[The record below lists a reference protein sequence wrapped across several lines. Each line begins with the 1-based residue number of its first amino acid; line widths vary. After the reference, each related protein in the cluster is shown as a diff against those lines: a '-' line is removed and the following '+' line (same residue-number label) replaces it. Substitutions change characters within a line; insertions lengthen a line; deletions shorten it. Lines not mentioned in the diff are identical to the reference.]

1 MNNDSG
7 FGANGAPF
15 EYAVA
20 EAKTKKLKLKKAGL
34 LCAYVLWGAIAL
46 IGGASTGFLP
56 ILCFIPLTIWILV
69 FFTWKYTQIEYEYS
83 FFSGKLTV
91 SKILGGRSRKKMT
104 EVMILIFPL
113 CFSIPTETRSRQM
126 HTVPRTH
133 TLPHPPPKP
142 PTSISRCGRTRRPK
156 RETCYAWSSMKRQ
169 SRSSSITICPPLQNK
184 SKKHAHADLGVR
196 VLFCVRVFVIASFAQ
211 TSFDAKPLWII
222 IFQATVRRLCAAE
235 RDLRISRR
243 K

>member
-104 EVMILIFPL
+104 EVMI
-113 CFSIPTETRSRQM
+113 
-126 HTVPRTH
+126 
-133 TLPHPPPKP
+133 
-142 PTSISRCGRTRRPK
+142 
-156 RETCYAWSSMKRQ
+156 
-169 SRSSSITICPPLQNK
+169 
-184 SKKHAHADLGVR
+184 
-196 VLFCVRVFVIASFAQ
+196 
-211 TSFDAKPLWII
+211 
-222 IFQATVRRLCAAE
+222 
-235 RDLRISRR
+235 RDLSSVLLYTNRNAEQADAYGAKNAYFAASSTEAPDLYIALWEDKETKERNLLCLELNEKAIKIIKYYNMSAIA